1 MTLFKKIFLIEQAVK
16 AIETQTAPLLPAR
29 HKLHFC
35 HVFYKSLLRKQICFQ
50 HKNCSIKKHKFLG
63 LMSIFDKTNNDS
75 KIQN

>member
-16 AIETQTAPLLPAR
+16 AIEIQTAPLLPAR

-35 HVFYKSLLRKQICFQ
+35 RVFYKSLLRKQICFQ

-75 KIQN
+75 KIRN